1 MTEHALI
8 LCREPGRHS
17 TLDKGVLGHS
27 ALVRLETDQTLVPLS
42 LLLERLQ
49 TSPTSVLPEAT
60 DTLTCLLEQ
69 GVNLE

>member
-1 MTEHALI
+1 MSAADRKAAEQEA
-8 LCREPGRHS
+8 
-17 TLDKGVLGHS
+17 VLGHS

-60 DTLTCLLEQ
+60 DTLTCLLEL
-69 GVNLE
+69 GDNLE

>member
-1 MTEHALI
+1 M
-8 LCREPGRHS
+8 
-17 TLDKGVLGHS
+17 LGHS

-49 TSPTSVLPEAT
+49 ASPTSVLPEAT
-60 DTLTCLLEQ
+60 DTLTCLLEL